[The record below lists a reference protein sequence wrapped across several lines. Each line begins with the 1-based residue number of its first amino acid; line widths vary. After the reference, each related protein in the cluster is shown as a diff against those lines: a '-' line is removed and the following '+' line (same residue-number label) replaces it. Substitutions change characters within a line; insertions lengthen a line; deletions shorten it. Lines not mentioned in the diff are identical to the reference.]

1 MVYHQTF
8 KGAIISSH
16 SLKICTGS
24 PPLPHHQYVTP
35 SPPPICRPLP
45 TTTVTPSP
53 PSLCQPLPTINM
65 SSPLHHP
72 HHQYVTHPLQL
83 CQPLP
88 TISMSPSLQLCHPPP
103 HHQYVTPLPSSI
115 CNPSLHNQQYV
126 TPLPTTNSMSPSP
139 HHHYVNPS
147 PPSICQLTPP
157 PRPRTV
163 NRVYFAQ

>member
-1 MVYHQTF
+1 MLSCVFHKKAVMVYHQTF

-35 SPPPICRPLP
+35 SPPRICRPLP

-65 SSPLHHP
+65 SSPLPHP

-88 TISMSPSLQLCHPPP
+88 TISMSPSLQLCQPPP
-103 HHQYVTPLPSSI
+103 HHHQYVTPL
-115 CNPSLHNQQYV
+115 C
-126 TPLPTTNSMSPSP
+126 TTNNMSPPSP
-139 HHHYVNPS
+139 PLVCRPPCNYVNPL
-147 PPSICQLTPP
+147 LTII
-157 PRPRTV
+157 
-163 NRVYFAQ
+163 NM